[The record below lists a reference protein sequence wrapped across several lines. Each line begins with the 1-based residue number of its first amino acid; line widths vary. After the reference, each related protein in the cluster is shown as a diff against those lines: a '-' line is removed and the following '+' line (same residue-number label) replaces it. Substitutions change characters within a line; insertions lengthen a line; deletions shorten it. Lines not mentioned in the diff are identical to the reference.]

1 MNSTNSHISDQQIG
15 ERLRLA
21 REAASFTQAAA
32 AIVINAARTTIVAIE
47 KGQRRVR
54 PEELQ
59 KLAFA
64 YKTSA
69 NAILRC
75 EAVQLDLIPRFRK
88 LSQSADKS
96 VVDAGQLLNDL
107 VRAEVELENALG
119 VQRPRNYPPE
129 RPLLPGDVKVQAEHD
144 AQELRDWLGLGTG
157 SIGDLLSILD
167 LQMGIRVYIRQID
180 SKVSGLYAF
189 DETAGACMLLNANH
203 PHERFLQTV
212 VHELAHF
219 VSTRQQTEALTEN
232 ERYASREERYA
243 ACYARCFLIPDRA
256 LRRQFAQVTAGQ
268 SHLTRRHV
276 ILLAQFFGVSREAMA
291 RRLEELKLARL
302 GTWDWFLANG
312 GITDE
317 QARQVLG
324 YLNDRWGHRIEAQ
337 GLVPPR
343 LALLTREAWK
353 QGIYSEGQLA
363 RLLRLDRRCIRE
375 ILDGADREEEEAND
389 LFKLPQ

>member
-21 REAASFTQAAA
+21 REAASYTQATAA
-32 AIVINAARTTIVAIE
+32 KVINAARTTIVAIE
-47 KGQRRVR
+47 KGKRRVR
-54 PEELQ
+54 PDELQ

-88 LSQSADKS
+88 LSQSTDES

-107 VRAEVELENALG
+107 VKAEVELENALG
-119 VQRPRNYPPE
+119 VQRPQNYPPE
-129 RPLLPGDVKVQAEHD
+129 RPLLPGDVKAQAEHD
-144 AQELRDWLGLGTG
+144 AQELRDWLGLGNG
-157 SIGDLLSILD
+157 PVRNLLPILD
-167 LQMGIRVYIRQID
+167 LQIGIRVYIRQMD
-180 SKVSGLYAF
+180 SKISGLFAF
-189 DETAGACMLLNANH
+189 EEMAGACMLLNANH
-203 PHERFLQTV
+203 PHERTLQTI

-219 VSTRQQTEALTEN
+219 ISTRRQTEALTEN

-243 ACYARCFLIPDRA
+243 ACFARCFLTPDRI

-268 SHLTRRHV
+268 SHLTRRHI
-276 ILLAQFFGVSREAMA
+276 ILLAHFFGVSREAMA
-291 RRLEELKLARL
+291 RRLEELKLARS

-317 QARQVLG
+317 QAHQVLG
-324 YLNDRWGHRIEAQ
+324 ESNNRWEHHIQAQ

-353 QGIYSEGQLA
+353 RGIYSEGQLA
-363 RLLRLDRRCIRE
+363 RLLRVDRHGIRE
-375 ILDGADREEEEAND
+375 ILDGTDREEEEAND